1 MKIVFKQNFFK
12 KFFWWIITWI
22 LIFQWIFFVN
32 ADDTTPPTAE
42 ELRFFD
48 SDWNNKIDTIYIKF
62 NETLTWTLV
71 KSVFRIASQAWW
83 FKENSVSSAADI
95 SSDIL
100 NSEIIQ
106 WNILKVTITK
116 AYTYFVSI
124 LNFSD
129 KHVWYVTKMLNFAR

>member
-12 KFFWWIITWI
+12 KFFGGIITGI
-22 LIFQWIFFVN
+22 LIFQGIFFVN

-48 SDWNNKIDTIYIKF
+48 SDGNNKIDTIYIKF
-62 NETLTWTLV
+62 NETLTGTLV
-71 KSVFRIASQAWW
+71 KSVFRIASQAGG

-106 WNILKVTITK
+106 GNILKVTIT
-116 AYTYFVSI
+116 
-124 LNFSD
+124 NFY
-129 KHVWYVTKMLNFAR
+129 KT